1 MSDSNGHPP
10 HRPINVEVNMQPY
23 PTPPASPPPP
33 PVEEPDQL
41 SKQLELSEAIERYVP
56 DNVESLALGGMFMH
70 NNPMALVR
78 EVIRQKKHIKRLITS
93 PGGCINA
100 DLLIGAGLVEEVV
113 TSYIGF
119 EHLGLAPAFRRAAQ
133 ENSIK
138 VYELDALSLIL
149 ALRAGAAGQP
159 FAALPPGLE
168 LSDVTRTN
176 PTFYQ
181 TVTDPF
187 TGRATLVVPALR
199 PTVTLVLA
207 QQADPPGNL
216 AFKGSVF
223 TDREMIM
230 AAQTSVIQVEQI
242 ISTSQ
247 LTRNP
252 LLVNLPSYY
261 TTALVQV
268 PFSAHPTASHR
279 FYHYDEDHLKE
290 YLQLAATAE
299 GFQQYFEKYLT
310 AANEVD
316 YLGKTNV
323 ASG

>member
-1 MSDSNGHPP
+1 MSDQPP
-10 HRPINVEVNMQPY
+10 RRPINVEVNMQPY
-23 PTPPASPPPP
+23 PAPPPLEPPA
-33 PVEEPDQL
+33 PVEEAGQL

-56 DNVESLALGGMFMH
+56 DGVESLAVGGMFMH

-133 ENSIK
+133 EGSIR
-138 VYELDALSLIL
+138 VYELDALSLML

-159 FAALPPGLE
+159 FIAVPPGLE
-168 LSDVTRTN
+168 LSDLPRAN

-199 PTVTLVLA
+199 PAVTLVIA
-207 QQADPPGNL
+207 QQADPSGNL
-216 AFKGSVF
+216 VFKGSVF

-230 AAQTSVIQVEQI
+230 AAQTSLVQVEQI
-242 ISTSQ
+242 VSTGQ

-261 TTALVQV
+261 TTATVQAS
-268 PFSAHPTASHR
+268 FSCHPTASHR

-299 GFQQYFEKYLT
+299 GFQQYYEKYLT
-310 AANEVD
+310 APNEVE